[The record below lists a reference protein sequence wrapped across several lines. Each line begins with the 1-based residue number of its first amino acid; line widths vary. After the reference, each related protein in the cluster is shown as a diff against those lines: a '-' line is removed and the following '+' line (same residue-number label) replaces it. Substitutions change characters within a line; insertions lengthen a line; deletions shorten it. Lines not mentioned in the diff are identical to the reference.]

1 LHYGHHVI
9 PSFHASH
16 DRPVEK
22 AENRLH
28 VEKIKGGALFA
39 HPPVNVAAPLASNW
53 QKRKWPVEDRPITNL
68 TKRQDYLQLSIC
80 LKAAEMPDS
89 E

>member
-1 LHYGHHVI
+1 MQYGHHAI
-9 PSFHASH
+9 PSSNASH
-16 DRPVEK
+16 DRPFGK

-39 HPPVNVAAPLASNW
+39 HPPVNVAAPLASNK
-53 QKRKWPVEDRPITNL
+53 QKRKWPVNDRPITKL
-68 TKRQDYLQLSIC
+68 TKRQNYLQLSIC
-80 LKAAEMPDS
+80 LKAAEIPDS